1 MLVKFIPKWCPAWW
15 PALLCDPRDSLRPP
29 GARASGSG
37 VPTGRRATR
46 RPASLVL
53 APTLP
58 HTLSPAPAS
67 PRGTNARAG
76 EAARARG
83 LLSLSLRLGP
93 RLGLCA
99 QPAAGWSPLQP
110 AGSRR
115 PHYGHR
121 VSQPRA
127 LPSQCRRHPYE
138 SGPGLHPLQPAGGDP
153 PQRGRES
160 AAPTARATVRLQRS
174 VERCAERIRVGR
186 PRRPL
191 LYHGP
196 AKGAPG
202 TPAPGPCLIARPFGL
217 RLRGRILPGPASRLP
232 ETNS

>member
-1 MLVKFIPKWCPAWW
+1 MILAIRSGRPVPAP
-15 PALLCDPRDSLRPP
+15 PAAGSPRAAALPAALPRLSSLRPSRTRCPRHPRAPGGPMPGRARLPGP
-29 GARASGSG
+29 GAYFLFRSASG
-37 VPTGRRATR
+37 RAWGCALSR
-46 RPASLVL
+46 QRAG
-53 APTLP
+53 P
-58 HTLSPAPAS
+58 HCSPPAPAV
-67 PRGTNARAG
+67 RTMATA
-76 EAARARG
+76 
-83 LLSLSLRLGP
+83 
-93 RLGLCA
+93 
-99 QPAAGWSPLQP
+99 
-110 AGSRR
+110 SRSR
-115 PHYGHR
+115 
-121 VSQPRA
+121 PRA